1 MQRTLSP
8 SYSRKG
14 VKASLSLVNEFTG
27 ADVSLDKAAGGFRG
41 GGGGAGVG
49 GEGVQKVLQPKRK
62 ASRALR
68 EGGRETWHQDSPE
81 HWALE
86 TANKG
91 RSAPLLLLLL
101 LTTTTASADV
111 QHKPI
116 INTAR
121 PQLQ

>member
-1 MQRTLSP
+1 M
-8 SYSRKG
+8 
-14 VKASLSLVNEFTG
+14 KASLSLVNEFTG
-27 ADVSLDKAAGGFRG
+27 ADVSLDKAAGGFRGGGG

-101 LTTTTASADV
+101 TTTTASADV